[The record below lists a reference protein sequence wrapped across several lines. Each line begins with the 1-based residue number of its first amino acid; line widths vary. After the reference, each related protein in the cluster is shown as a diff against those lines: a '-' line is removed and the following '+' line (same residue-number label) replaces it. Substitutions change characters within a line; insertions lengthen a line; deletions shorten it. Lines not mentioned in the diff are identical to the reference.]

1 MSKRI
6 FGMAPGGRMSL
17 DRAASRRRAIWQTQ
31 RPPQPQWDRQG
42 RPRESRK
49 GNREEK
55 T

>member
-1 MSKRI
+1 MNKRI

-17 DRAASRRRAIWQTQ
+17 DRAAARRRVVWHVQHKAASNGG
-31 RPPQPQWDRQG
+31 RPQ